1 MSTPFDF
8 SQLPLSEPTIGALNA
23 PGSPQA
29 VAAILAVT
37 PMASPAGSAFPGNV
51 LIGAAKGLDFVAGA
65 AATPGGEGNQY
76 IEFRDDG
83 SYPQTSTALQVSSD
97 ASGRGSAEIRVNKLV
112 FVRNP
117 YTEQFGIGQG
127 QADWMASPT
136 CRLFA
141 ANANLKLAVDNSPS
155 GRAGILSF
163 QGTRGMGFSATGSGT
178 IEFNPWPQKYS
189 TPPLILEPTASDPT
203 KPYPLPGTLTFH
215 GDAGSTSG
223 GTIVLDCP
231 GYQADGYTPAKKQ
244 ELQLQVL
251 NPGILLR
258 KVVTSTLPHSE
269 IQPIG
274 TLVAIKYT
282 GSTGPGPFVG
292 LAVKTGSG
300 ITDWKYLA
308 FDLVGTLT

>member
-189 TPPLILEPTASDPT
+189 TPPLIFGTDGKRSDQ
-203 KPYPLPGTLTFH
+203 TL
-215 GDAGSTSG
+215 STSG
-223 GTIVLDCP
+223 
-231 GYQADGYTPAKKQ
+231 YADFSWRCWQYIWRHHCSGLPWLSSRRLYASQ
-244 ELQLQVL
+244 EA
-251 NPGILLR
+251 R
-258 KVVTSTLPHSE
+258 TSTSSAE
-269 IQPIG
+269 SRDF
-274 TLVAIKYT
+274 A
-282 GSTGPGPFVG
+282 
-292 LAVKTGSG
+292 A
-300 ITDWKYLA
+300 
-308 FDLVGTLT
+308 